1 MSLAPSPT
9 AARVADILDFLASRP
24 TESFT
29 TSQLARAIDENR
41 TTCQSVL
48 LSLEAAGWVR
58 RSAGKTYSLGSSAI
72 VAGQAALA
80 GLPFL
85 DDLEHELAL
94 LHREFGV
101 EAVASVKTDDQM
113 VVVARVGPD
122 RTLVPSLHVGLTV
135 PLVPPFGLAFVAW
148 DDDAFDRWLR
158 RGADMLSSDDID
170 RLRRAAIVVRGL
182 GYCVTLDR
190 TSRARLADAIRDLDL
205 AVRSPEARARR
216 DQLVD
221 TLAHDEYVMLD
232 IEHQADQPV
241 SQIAAPVFGT
251 DQSVL
256 ATLSVMAFPNELIV
270 EDMPRVA
277 ERLRTSAQ
285 AVTRRINAPSGALS
299 GSTAL
304 APLPGGGTARRKIV
318 ARNALTGSVSPRL
331 GSTSRSNGAAQHKE
345 RK

>member
-9 AARVADILDFLASRP
+9 AARVVEILDFLASRP
-24 TESFT
+24 TDSFT
-29 TSQLARAIDENR
+29 TSQLARALDHNR
-41 TTCQSVL
+41 TSCQSTL

-58 RSAGKTYSLGSSAI
+58 RGPEKTYSLGSAAI

-80 GLPFL
+80 ALPFL
-85 DDLEHELAL
+85 DDLETELGS
-94 LHREFGV
+94 LHAEFGV
-101 EAVASVKTDDQM
+101 EAVALVNTDDQM

-148 DDDAFDRWLR
+148 DDDEFDRWLR
-158 RGADMLSSDDID
+158 RGTDALSDDDID
-170 RLRRAAIVVRGL
+170 RLRRAATVVRGL

-205 AVRSPEARARR
+205 AVRSPDARVRR

-221 TLAHDEYVMLD
+221 TLAHDDYVMLD

-241 SQIAAPVFGT
+241 SQISAPVFGA
-251 DQSVL
+251 DRRVL
-256 ATLSVMAFPNELIV
+256 ATVSVMAFPHELLV

-277 ERLRTSAQ
+277 ERLRRGAET
-285 AVTRRINAPSGALS
+285 VTRRIHGLPPMARAAL
-299 GSTAL
+299 
-304 APLPGGGTARRKIV
+304 
-318 ARNALTGSVSPRL
+318 
-331 GSTSRSNGAAQHKE
+331 
-345 RK
+345 

>member
-9 AARVADILDFLASRP
+9 AARVVEILDFLASRP
-24 TESFT
+24 TDAFT
-29 TSQLARAIDENR
+29 TSQLARALAQNR

-58 RSAGKTYSLGSSAI
+58 RSAEKTYSLGSSAI

-80 GLPFL
+80 ALPFL
-85 DDLEHELAL
+85 DDLEAELGSLRA
-94 LHREFGV
+94 EFGV

-148 DDDAFDRWLR
+148 DDEAFDRWLR
-158 RGADMLSSDDID
+158 RGADTLSTGDVE
-170 RLRRAAIVVRGL
+170 RMRRAATVVRGL

-205 AVRSPEARARR
+205 AVRSSDARARR

-232 IEHQADQPV
+232 IERQADQPV
-241 SQIAAPVFGT
+241 SQISAPVFGA
-251 DQSVL
+251 DHRVL

-277 ERLRTSAQ
+277 ERLRACAQ
-285 AVTRRINAPSGALS
+285 TVTRRINGAK
-299 GSTAL
+299 G
-304 APLPGGGTARRKIV
+304 RV
-318 ARNALTGSVSPRL
+318 A
-331 GSTSRSNGAAQHKE
+331 H
-345 RK
+345 

>member
-1 MSLAPSPT
+1 MSMSLAPSPT
-9 AARVADILDFLASRP
+9 ATRVVEILDFLASRP
-24 TESFT
+24 SESFT
-29 TSQLARAIDENR
+29 TSQLARALDQNR

-48 LSLEAAGWVR
+48 LSLESAGWVR
-58 RSAGKTYSLGSSAI
+58 RTNEKAYSLGSSAI

-80 GLPFL
+80 ALPFL
-85 DDLEHELAL
+85 DDIETELES
-94 LHREFGV
+94 LHAEFGV

-158 RGADMLSSDDID
+158 RGTDTLSDADID
-170 RLRRAAIVVRGL
+170 RLRRAATVVRGL

-190 TSRARLADAIRDLDL
+190 TSRARLAAAIRDLDL
-205 AVRSPEARARR
+205 AVRSPDARARR

-221 TLAHDEYVMLD
+221 TLAHDEYVMVD

-241 SQIAAPVFGT
+241 SQISAPVFGA
-251 DQSVL
+251 DGRVL
-256 ATLSVMAFPNELIV
+256 ATLSVMAFPHELLV

-277 ERLRTSAQ
+277 GRLRTSAQ
-285 AVTRRINAPSGALS
+285 AVAYRI
-299 GSTAL
+299 
-304 APLPGGGTARRKIV
+304 
-318 ARNALTGSVSPRL
+318 
-331 GSTSRSNGAAQHKE
+331 NGAAP
-345 RK
+345 RARGAF

>member
-9 AARVADILDFLASRP
+9 AARVVEILDYLATRP
-24 TESFT
+24 TDSFT
-29 TSQLARAIDENR
+29 TSQLARALDQNR
-41 TTCQSVL
+41 TTCQSTL

-58 RSAGKTYSLGSSAI
+58 RSAEKTYSLGSAAI

-80 GLPFL
+80 ALPFL
-85 DDLEHELAL
+85 DDLETELGV
-94 LHREFGV
+94 LHAEFGV
-101 EAVASVKTDDQM
+101 EAVALVKTDDQM

-158 RGADMLSSDDID
+158 RGTDALSDDDID
-170 RLRRAAIVVRGL
+170 RLRRAATVVRGL

-205 AVRSPEARARR
+205 AVRSPDARVRR

-221 TLAHDEYVMLD
+221 TLTHDDYVMLD

-241 SQIAAPVFGT
+241 SQISAPVFGADRT
-251 DQSVL
+251 VL
-256 ATLSVMAFPNELIV
+256 ATVSVMAFPHELLV

-277 ERLRTSAQ
+277 ERLRRSADM
-285 AVTRRINAPSGALS
+285 VTRRIHGLPPRARAAL
-299 GSTAL
+299 
-304 APLPGGGTARRKIV
+304 
-318 ARNALTGSVSPRL
+318 
-331 GSTSRSNGAAQHKE
+331 
-345 RK
+345 

>member
-1 MSLAPSPT
+1 
-9 AARVADILDFLASRP
+9 
-24 TESFT
+24 
-29 TSQLARAIDENR
+29 
-41 TTCQSVL
+41 
-48 LSLEAAGWVR
+48 VR
-58 RSAGKTYSLGSSAI
+58 RSAEKTYSLGSAAI

-80 GLPFL
+80 ALPFL
-85 DDLEHELAL
+85 DDLETELGS
-94 LHREFGV
+94 LHAEFGV
-101 EAVASVKTDDQM
+101 EAVALVKTDDQM

-158 RGADMLSSDDID
+158 RGTDALCDDDID
-170 RLRRAAIVVRGL
+170 RLRRAATVVRGL

-205 AVRSPEARARR
+205 AVRSPDARVRR

-241 SQIAAPVFGT
+241 SQISAPVFGA
-251 DQSVL
+251 DRKVL
-256 ATLSVMAFPNELIV
+256 ATVSVMAFPHELLV

-277 ERLRTSAQ
+277 ERLRRSSET
-285 AVTRRINAPSGALS
+285 VTRRIHGLPPRVPAAL
-299 GSTAL
+299 
-304 APLPGGGTARRKIV
+304 
-318 ARNALTGSVSPRL
+318 
-331 GSTSRSNGAAQHKE
+331 
-345 RK
+345 

>member
-9 AARVADILDFLASRP
+9 AARVVEILDFLAGRP
-24 TESFT
+24 TDSFT
-29 TSQLARAIDENR
+29 TSQLARALGQNR

-48 LSLEAAGWVR
+48 LSLEEAGWVR
-58 RSAGKTYSLGSSAI
+58 RTAEKAYSLGSSAI

-80 GLPFL
+80 ALPFL
-85 DDLEHELAL
+85 DDVEAELSS
-94 LHREFGV
+94 LHAEFGV

-135 PLVPPFGLAFVAW
+135 PFVPPFGLAFVAW
-148 DDDAFDRWLR
+148 DDDAFERWLR
-158 RGADMLSSDDID
+158 RSTDTLAAQDVD
-170 RLRRAAIVVRGL
+170 RLRRAAAVVRGL

-221 TLAHDEYVMLD
+221 TLAHDEYVMVD

-241 SQIAAPVFGT
+241 SQISAPVFGA
-251 DQSVL
+251 DQRVL
-256 ATLSVMAFPNELIV
+256 ATLSVMAFPHELLV

-277 ERLRTSAQ
+277 ERLRVSAET
-285 AVTRRINAPSGALS
+285 VTDRIHPS
-299 GSTAL
+299 
-304 APLPGGGTARRKIV
+304 PARK
-318 ARNALTGSVSPRL
+318 TGHV
-331 GSTSRSNGAAQHKE
+331 G
-345 RK
+345 

>member
-1 MSLAPSPT
+1 MSMSLAPSPT
-9 AARVADILDFLASRP
+9 AARVVEILDFLATRP

-29 TSQLARAIDENR
+29 TSQLARALDQNR
-41 TTCQSVL
+41 TTCQSVVF
-48 LSLEAAGWVR
+48 SLESAGWVR
-58 RSAGKTYSLGSSAI
+58 RTTEKAYSLGASAI

-80 GLPFL
+80 ALPFL
-85 DDLEHELAL
+85 DDIETELAS
-94 LHREFGV
+94 LHAEFGV

-113 VVVARVGPD
+113 VVVARMGPD

-158 RGADMLSSDDID
+158 RGTDTLSEDDIE
-170 RLRRAAIVVRGL
+170 RLRRAATVVRGL

-205 AVRSPEARARR
+205 AARSPDARARR

-241 SQIAAPVFGT
+241 SQISAPVFGA
-251 DQSVL
+251 DGRVL
-256 ATLSVMAFPNELIV
+256 ATLSVMAFPHELIV

-277 ERLRTSAQ
+277 GRLRTSAR
-285 AVTRRINAPSGALS
+285 AVTRRVNGPA
-299 GSTAL
+299 TR
-304 APLPGGGTARRKIV
+304 AR
-318 ARNALTGSVSPRL
+318 
-331 GSTSRSNGAAQHKE
+331 AAF
-345 RK
+345 